1 MARQIQDITDLF
13 HAVLLG
19 ATFSYLLWV
28 SLNRVYA
35 QAMMAR
41 MALIIVLFISIRL
54 LTSIRLESTDSA
66 SCYVWILCRS
76 TISLFGI
83 FALNLF
89 YQTQM
94 FVSLA
99 LGHLPAAQKH
109 RTRLALHA
117 LMQTINLANLVQYL
131 TIMHARTNAAGYC
144 ALVEDNV
151 VPLTVLTI
159 ISFGLM
165 LVMNVALLVN
175 HHAPSPRSR
184 ALLLGE

>member
-66 SCYVWILCRS
+66 SCY
-76 TISLFGI
+76 
-83 FALNLF
+83 
-89 YQTQM
+89 
-94 FVSLA
+94 
-99 LGHLPAAQKH
+99 H